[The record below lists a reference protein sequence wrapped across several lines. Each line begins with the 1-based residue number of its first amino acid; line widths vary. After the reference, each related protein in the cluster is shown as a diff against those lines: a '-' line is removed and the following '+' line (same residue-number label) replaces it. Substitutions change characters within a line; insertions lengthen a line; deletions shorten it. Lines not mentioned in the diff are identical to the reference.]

1 MPLPTKMTAVV
12 ISKTGNSPDVIEE
25 FQFPVPTPGPNQI
38 LIKVEWA
45 GVNWSDAQ
53 KRRGVWP
60 LPLPPFPFALGVECA
75 GTIVSVPTDD
85 EVLKDE
91 EYKVR
96 SLKIGGRVVSFG
108 MAFPNGPMS
117 EYFVTTWD
125 TVYPLPDEISG
136 RTAIATLIPG
146 CTALALATEA
156 YNVQAGDFVLVHTV
170 AGSVGLFFA
179 QLIKSRGG
187 IVIGTT
193 STPEKAAI
201 AKANGADHVIIY
213 KTENV
218 AQRVLEITGG
228 LGVHAIFDGVGKDT
242 FQTDLAC
249 IRTKGTIVWLGFAS
263 GLVEPFAPHITAMKA
278 AKYVF
283 ASAAAYFADRKAG
296 REYVAEVFRL
306 VTNGVFKPVV
316 HKEYPLSAEGVR
328 EAERE
333 LWEGKTAGKC
343 LVKVAAE

>member
-1 MPLPTKMTAVV
+1 
-12 ISKTGNSPDVIEE
+12 
-25 FQFPVPTPGPNQI
+25 
-38 LIKVEWA
+38 
-45 GVNWSDAQ
+45 
-53 KRRGVWP
+53 
-60 LPLPPFPFALGVECA
+60 
-75 GTIVSVPTDD
+75 
-85 EVLKDE
+85 
-91 EYKVR
+91 
-96 SLKIGGRVVSFG
+96 
-108 MAFPNGPMS
+108 
-117 EYFVTTWD
+117 
-125 TVYPLPDEISG
+125 
-136 RTAIATLIPG
+136 TLTPG

-242 FQTDLAC
+242 F
-249 IRTKGTIVWLGFAS
+249 AS